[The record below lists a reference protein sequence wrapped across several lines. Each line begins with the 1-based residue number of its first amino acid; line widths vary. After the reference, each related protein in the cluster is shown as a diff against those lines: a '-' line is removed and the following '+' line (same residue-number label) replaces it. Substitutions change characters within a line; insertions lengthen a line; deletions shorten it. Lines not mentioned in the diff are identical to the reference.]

1 MIDTQELRNISV
13 FSDLPEEQLAWLVQQ
28 GEEVRAH
35 AGEVVFREGDAAD
48 HMFVFL
54 EGELEGRAERSP
66 ERRVFHA
73 RAGDVTGLL
82 PFSRLQKFPGFGR
95 ATTELRLARFHKRI
109 FPEMLQRMPVLT
121 ERLVVLM
128 LDRVRETTRVS
139 EQRDKL
145 EALGKLSAGLA
156 HELNN
161 PAAAVRRAASA
172 IWDVRKELRGAFLR
186 LDQQNLT
193 REQRTFIA
201 KCEDEALA
209 LFDKPVSPPVTSLER
224 SDREQEVEDWMQAHA
239 VPEPWKIASTL
250 VEAGIGPSKLTN
262 ILEAVGA
269 SALHDVLVRI
279 NYSFVAAR
287 MVEEIRHGAA
297 RISDLVAAIKQY
309 TYMDQGAE
317 QEIDIHSGIESTLTI
332 LAHKLRGKGIE
343 VEREYDQNLPKICA
357 YGAELNQVWTNLIV
371 NAIDAMRE
379 GGHLRIRT
387 FQDLHDLVVEIEDN
401 GSGIAADVLPHIFE
415 PFFTTKGV
423 GEGTGLGLDT
433 AMRVI
438 RKHRGEIR
446 VQSKPGATT
455 FCISIPK
462 IAREASTGL
471 ARTPA

>member
-1 MIDTQELRNISV
+1 MIDTRELRNISV
-13 FSDLPEEQLAWLVQQ
+13 FSDLPEEQLAWLAQQ
-28 GEEVRAH
+28 GEEVRAN
-35 AGEVVFREGDAAD
+35 AGEVIFREGDPAD

-54 EGELEGRAERSP
+54 EGEFEGRP
-66 ERRVFHA
+66 ERAADRQVFHV

-82 PFSRLQKFPGFGR
+82 PFSRLRKFQGTGR
-95 ATTELRLARFHKRI
+95 AITALRLARFHKSI

-121 ERLVVLM
+121 ERLVTLM
-128 LDRVRETTRVS
+128 LDRVREFTRVS

-172 IWDVRKELRGAFLR
+172 IWDVRKELRGAYLR

-193 REQRTFIA
+193 REQRIYIA
-201 KCEDEALA
+201 KCEDEALV
-209 LFDKPVSPPVTSLER
+209 LIDKPVSPPLASLER
-224 SDREQEVEDWMQAHA
+224 SDREQELEDWMQAHA
-239 VPEPWKIASTL
+239 IPEPWKIAPTL
-250 VEAGIGPSKLTN
+250 VEAGIDPRKLTA

-269 SALHDVLVRI
+269 TALPDVLLRI

-287 MVEEIRHGAA
+287 MVEEIRQGAA

-332 LAHKLRGKGIE
+332 LAHKLRGKGIQ
-343 VEREYDQNLPKICA
+343 VEREYDDSLPKICA

-387 FQDLHDLVVEIEDN
+387 CQDLHDVVVEIEDD

-415 PFFTTKGV
+415 PFFTTKAV

-433 AMRVI
+433 ALRVI
-438 RKHRGEIR
+438 RKHRGEISVR
-446 VQSKPGATT
+446 SKPGATI
-455 FCISIPK
+455 FRVGIPK
-462 IAREASTGL
+462 
-471 ARTPA
+471 PAAIEKSAQRA